1 MHRREFLKKAALLAG
16 VIGGTWLR
24 PGEMEASGEK
34 TEMAIVEGK
43 DPAGQVRE
51 AVRLLGGM
59 ERFVRR
65 GDRVVLLPNP
75 QGIGRGVTTNPDLV
89 AETVRL
95 CLAAGASSV
104 SVSSCHE
111 KGRWLGTGIIERVEA
126 SGGRMRYPDSDRD
139 WATIAI
145 PKARVRKEVTVI
157 RDALEA
163 DRLINMPIFKQHIYS
178 RITGC
183 LKNLMG
189 MNYDSPSFHQGDLYI
204 HQAIVDLASVF
215 SPALCLVDATT
226 ILTERGPFGPGKV
239 IHPKKV
245 YAGKDMVAL
254 DALCCDLLNVKPREV
269 AHIQLAHE
277 SGLGKMDLEGRG
289 IKKTA
294 MISPQENS
302 DAIPR
307 RIG

>member
-16 VIGGTWLR
+16 GIGGNWLR

-65 GDRVVLLPNP
+65 GDRVVILPNP
-75 QGIGRGVTTNPDLV
+75 QGVGRGVTTNPDMA

-104 SVSSCHE
+104 SVASCHE
-111 KGRWLGTGIIERVEA
+111 KGRWRGTGIIEKVEA
-126 SGGRMRYPDSDRD
+126 SGGRMKYPDSDSA
-139 WATIAI
+139 WVKIVI
-145 PKARVRKEVTVI
+145 PKARVRKEVVVI
-157 RDALEA
+157 RDGLEA
-163 DRLINMPIFKQHIYS
+163 DVLINMPIFKQHNYT

-189 MNYDSPSFHQGDLYI
+189 MNSDNPSFHQGDLYLN
-204 HQAIVDLASVF
+204 QAIVDLASIF

-226 ILTERGPFGPGKV
+226 ILTQGGPFGPGRV
-239 IHPKKV
+239 IHPNKV
-245 YAGKDMVAL
+245 YAGTDMVGL
-254 DALCCDLLNVKPREV
+254 DALCCSLLQTDPREV
-269 AHIQLAHE
+269 LHIGLAHE
-277 SGLGKMDLEGRG
+277 AGLGNMNAKPANVKYLRLG
-289 IKKTA
+289 I
-294 MISPQENS
+294 
-302 DAIPR
+302 R
-307 RIG
+307 RE